1 MKKSTLTIAMT
12 LLMLFCLSACGEK
25 PAPIAL
31 PAAEDVTSIEIAGG
45 KEDTICTEKEKIAA
59 FLQKASASKLTA
71 EESVQDVPTVS
82 KYTRVDLVCD
92 GTLSS
97 LFIYEKNAK
106 WYIERPYEGIYETDE
121 SILATIQ

>member
-1 MKKSTLTIAMT
+1 
-12 LLMLFCLSACGEK
+12 
-25 PAPIAL
+25 
-31 PAAEDVTSIEIAGG
+31 
-45 KEDTICTEKEKIAA
+45 ICTEKEKIAA
-59 FLQKASASKLTA
+59 FLQKASASRLTT

-121 SILATIQ
+121 SILDAIE